1 MIAASRID
9 RPTEEVSMDAF
20 LKALTTRVSA
30 ARARESRA
38 RLDVDLGAAPAG
50 VRALA
55 EAMAGHAHYVE
66 LGAFSMYAGAGTV
79 VGSMGEAIERA
90 LAKAGADAADVLG
103 EIVPGNTLW
112 LGADPGGMS
121 AFGLGWA
128 DGDVEL
134 LVLEIEDPTPD
145 NVVRRFADAGDFLD
159 FIEDK
164 LDLDDDDDDDDDDGD
179 DGGDDDVKATLRALR
194 AELD

>member
-79 VGSMGEAIERA
+79 VGSMGEAIGFVTLTRVKVSPDLQLARVYYTSLGDERA
-90 LAKAGADAADVLG
+90 RVETRRALERATPFLRRH
-103 EIVPGNTLW
+103 
-112 LGADPGGMS
+112 LGARLRLRRVPDLTFQFDQSVEQQDRIEQILLDLADERRERGE
-121 AFGLGWA
+121 A
-128 DGDVEL
+128 DGPRPPE
-134 LVLEIEDPTPD
+134 PD
-145 NVVRRFADAGDFLD
+145 
-159 FIEDK
+159 
-164 LDLDDDDDDDDDDGD
+164 D
-179 DGGDDDVKATLRALR
+179 DGGDGS
-194 AELD
+194 